1 MCARLSSA
9 IAAGLIFGKLIGRR
23 SNWKEEAVS
32 GESIVQRYFDAWNAH
47 DAAAIVATFAPG
59 GTYADPTTP
68 GPLSGP
74 AIGKNAEEL
83 WRSFPDVAFE
93 IRSHTA
99 SGDGFFAAEWMM
111 TGTNTTPFAD
121 LPPTG
126 RRVVLPGADFI
137 RVTADGIQSV
147 QGYFDAGALP
157 RQLGLDIVVQPSSI
171 GPFIF
176 GTSVRIGGQS
186 SGQPGA
192 FSITA
197 LRTRSSEDTSR
208 VREFSRRVAA
218 EMPKMKGFLG
228 WVGAT
233 VGDRMLTISA
243 WENAGDPAQL
253 MTGGVHKEAAG
264 AFLGPDL
271 SAGGW
276 TSVWVPDRMNTFWQR
291 CESCGEMVSRDASGD
306 TCKCGVSLGPKP
318 SYW

>member
-1 MCARLSSA
+1 
-9 IAAGLIFGKLIGRR
+9 
-23 SNWKEEAVS
+23 VS

-74 AIGKNAEEL
+74 AIGENAERL

-93 IRSHTA
+93 IRSHAA

-111 TGTNTTPFAD
+111 SGRNSAPFAD

-137 RVTADGIQSV
+137 RVNADGIQSV

-157 RQLGLDIVVQPSSI
+157 RQLGLDIVVQPASI
-171 GPFIF
+171 GPFMF

-186 SGQPGA
+186 SRQPGA

-197 LRTRSSEDTSR
+197 LRTRSSEDTNR

-276 TSVWVPDRMNTFWQR
+276 TSVWVPDRVNTFWQR
-291 CESCGEMVSRDASGD
+291 CESCGEMVSRDASGE